1 MLHFLTLMQG
11 NGTYTRLRRIF
22 VADGIALKVIGAQKV
37 SVTHPHSIGLLS
49 NGSLLTS
56 NNDLSQIWPLSY
68 STCAPLLQV
77 GVIGSVLIV
86 VHETSVSGCHVKTS
100 LRSHDTIEL
109 LSDKCQVSIA
119 NQLISQSLFA
129 SISPRLIKIEKSL
142 KTWFNKRNQENTM
155 HFIEA
160 KVTSIPLVKF
170 RLEFERDI
178 TEEDPIWEDVPEW
191 KTKPTVQRVQ
201 VDIIAR
207 VEDDDRLKAISVKKV
222 RRQFP
227 VADTTTW
234 GSLTSNVSFTK
245 FLSFILP
252 PEPLSLDVK
261 W

>member
-1 MLHFLTLMQG
+1 MQG
-11 NGTYTRLRRIF
+11 NATYTRLKRIF

-56 NNDLSQIWPLSY
+56 NHDLSQIWPLSY

-77 GVIGSVLIV
+77 SVVGSVIIV
-86 VHETSVSGCHVKTS
+86 VHQTSVSAGHVKTF
-100 LRSHDTIEL
+100 LRSHNTIEL
-109 LSDKCQVSIA
+109 LSDKCKVNTA
-119 NQLISQSLFA
+119 NRLISEFLF
-129 SISPRLIKIEKSL
+129 SSVSPRLIKLEKIL
-142 KTWFNKRNQENTM
+142 KTWFSKRNHHNSSM

-160 KVTSIPLVKF
+160 KVASIPLVKF
-170 RLEFERDI
+170 RLEFERDV
-178 TEEDPIWEDVPEW
+178 TEEDPIWDDVPEW
-191 KTKPTVQRVQ
+191 KTRPMVRRVP
-201 VDIIAR
+201 VDIIAE

-227 VADTTTW
+227 VVDTTTW
-234 GSLTSNVSFTK
+234 GSLASNISFTK